1 MPSCNRQN
9 YPINWNFHR
18 ASSKQLITLMP
29 RIYPFFSIT
38 LSKISSE
45 NGLPGLL
52 PVGQVRR
59 QSYLPKRKIYLSP
72 TTGRGLFLNTNR
84 NQRTNHPSLQSC
96 CSFGMEHFVSIAREN
111 NKMNDL
117 HHIDDNFFFCI
128 NNDQPVRF
136 SME

>member
-1 MPSCNRQN
+1 MSRETGKSSQKIAKILRNKHRVFVPNKAIF
-9 YPINWNFHR
+9 YPGKKFD
-18 ASSKQLITLMP
+18 SGQ
-29 RIYPFFSIT
+29 
-38 LSKISSE
+38 

-59 QSYLPKRKIYLSP
+59 QSYLPKRKIYLSR

-84 NQRTNHPSLQSC
+84 NQRTNQPSLQSC